1 MRKLYEVVYYSGDMP
16 FPAYYVVNQ
25 IECENLEEELKSEM
39 PLITQRVRQIFSILE
54 DVPDYRIHEALYVL
68 QEDRLTSLNIIS

>member
-39 PLITQRVRQIFSILE
+39 PLITQRVRQMFSILE